1 MELKR
6 PTWLESVLAC
16 PGCLRGGLAQQPS
29 DENGESRYAC
39 GECHRVYPVD
49 PLGVIDFRVID
60 RLLALPEPFLGVWTL
75 AQLNALSEYLNR
87 SPNSIAALERPGV
100 REFAAFMDLD
110 GLDVLDVGSGTD
122 YVPGYLQDQK
132 PRHYVAL
139 DPLPVGQSVPFDR
152 VRALGEMM
160 PFADDSFDVAIV
172 GTSLDHVICL
182 ESFLSEISRVMKRG
196 ARAYVWGQFFVTDV
210 FLKNMP
216 ERPLFERGC
225 DSPRGIMTPN
235 EYRRLTSEPESLG
248 VDAGG
253 LQERYGEYLVD
264 EYHFRHLPA
273 ETLRR
278 AADHNLFLEE
288 LQLLSLGIYMDAAM
302 LDLFALLGKDEKR
315 TTSSLDAL
323 RQLDQWR
330 MMGYLRQ
337 EVHDLRRQLG
347 DSHGTLTRSI
357 AALKFDTET
366 LVLEKRFARES
377 GNCWASALPAAYS
390 QFADSE
396 ISQTSL
402 LQLFEDQR
410 PLGPAHALHDS
421 IRTMGGGAYSHW
433 KELLYFSTSD
443 NSDPNTNGRT
453 YWTKVSFAS

>member
-1 MELKR
+1 MDMNR
-6 PTWLESVLAC
+6 QNWLESVLVC
-16 PGCLRGGLAQQPS
+16 PSCLRTELTQRPP
-29 DENGESRYAC
+29 DENNESLYAC
-39 GECHRVYPVD
+39 GGCHRVYPVD
-49 PLGVIDFRVID
+49 PHGVTDFRVLD
-60 RLLALPEPFLGVWTL
+60 RLTSLPEPFLGVWTL
-75 AQLNALSEYLNR
+75 AQRNALSEYETR

-100 REFAAFMDLD
+100 REFAAFMELD

-122 YVPGYLQDQK
+122 YVPGYLQNQK

-182 ESFLSEISRVMKRG
+182 ESFLREISRVMKRG

-216 ERPLFERGC
+216 ERPLFERGGE
-225 DSPRGIMTPN
+225 SLRGVITPN
-235 EYRRLTSEPESLG
+235 EHRRLRTAQESMCA
-248 VDAGG
+248 DAAG
-253 LQERYGEYLVD
+253 LSERYGKYLVD

-273 ETLRR
+273 DVLRR
-278 AADHNLFLEE
+278 AGDYNLFLEA
-288 LQLLSLGIYMDAAM
+288 LQLLSLGVYMDAAM
-302 LDLFALLGKDEKR
+302 LDLFALLGKHDHR
-315 TTSSLDAL
+315 TRSSIDAS
-323 RQLDQWR
+323 RQLDHWR

-337 EVHDLRRQLG
+337 EVHDLRRQLT

-366 LVLEKRFARES
+366 LVLEKPFARES
-377 GNCWASALPAAYS
+377 GNCWASTLPAAYS
-390 QFADSE
+390 QFTDSE

-410 PLGPAHALHDS
+410 PLGPAHALHDA

>member
-1 MELKR
+1 
-6 PTWLESVLAC
+6 
-16 PGCLRGGLAQQPS
+16 
-29 DENGESRYAC
+29 
-39 GECHRVYPVD
+39 
-49 PLGVIDFRVID
+49 
-60 RLLALPEPFLGVWTL
+60 
-75 AQLNALSEYLNR
+75 
-87 SPNSIAALERPGV
+87 
-100 REFAAFMDLD
+100 
-110 GLDVLDVGSGTD
+110 
-122 YVPGYLQDQK
+122 
-132 PRHYVAL
+132 
-139 DPLPVGQSVPFDR
+139 
-152 VRALGEMM
+152 
-160 PFADDSFDVAIV
+160 
-172 GTSLDHVICL
+172 
-182 ESFLSEISRVMKRG
+182 
-196 ARAYVWGQFFVTDV
+196 
-210 FLKNMP
+210 
-216 ERPLFERGC
+216 
-225 DSPRGIMTPN
+225 MTPN
-235 EYRRLTSEPESLG
+235 EYRRLTSAPESLG

-264 EYHFRHLPA
+264 QYHFRHLPA

-278 AADHNLFLEE
+278 AADYNLFLEE

-315 TTSSLDAL
+315 ATSSLDAF